1 MKGIVL
7 VFLSIFLINC
17 KEKGNDFAFYPVDE
31 SSLSQ
36 MQKQFYYPRYL
47 NHYKQPILFS
57 ENRNIW
63 FSYNPPE
70 KNYKEAYAISLSK
83 KSLGWIEFDLKN
95 QKLDFNVKYLINNYA
110 NLPSGKYLLRVALN
124 NEILGS
130 VTFEVIAEEDK
141 EDDYIDYEAPL
152 DVVLENDT
160 DDIRR
165 YSR

>member
-7 VFLSIFLINC
+7 TLLSVFLINC
-17 KEKGNDFAFYPVDE
+17 SEKGSDFAFYPVDE
-31 SSLSQ
+31 SSLSP

-70 KNYKEAYAISLSK
+70 KNFKEPYAISLSK

-95 QKLDFNVKYLINNYA
+95 QILNPNVKYIVNNYT
-110 NLPSGKYLLRVALN
+110 NLPPGKYMLRVALK

-130 VTFEVIAEEDK
+130 ITFEVISEENK